1 MPKAKRLLNL
11 KVIAHVVGTLLMING
26 FLMAMSIPFSIYYN
40 DGATWSFITSAL
52 LTFSCGLGLRF
63 SNKQSKNAEIKKRD
77 GYLIVVLGWVS
88 MVIFGSLPYI
98 MSGEI
103 SNISNA
109 FFETMSGFTT
119 TGATILGDEGHKIS
133 NLPESILFWRSTTQW
148 IGGMGIIVLTIA
160 ILPLLGIGG
169 MELFVAET
177 PGPTKDKIHPRI
189 KETAKRLWIIYFGL
203 TFLEMILLMFSG
215 MSFFDAINHA
225 FTTTSTGGFSTKDGS
240 IAEFN
245 SPLIEYII
253 IFFMFLAGT
262 NFTLIYFGLKGKLKH
277 FWKNDE
283 FKWYLMSIIGLTI
296 LLTPFAKG
304 VSSIVSPMML
314 IRYHL
319 NSSFFQKCFSFP
331 FNPK

>member
-11 KVIAHVVGTLLMING
+11 KVIAHVVGTLLIING

-52 LTFSCGLGLRF
+52 LTFSCGLGLRL
-63 SNKQSKNAEIKKRD
+63 SNKQSKDAEIKKRD

-133 NLPESILFWRSTTQW
+133 NLPESLLFWRTTTQW

-160 ILPLLGIGG
+160 IL
-169 MELFVAET
+169 
-177 PGPTKDKIHPRI
+177 
-189 KETAKRLWIIYFGL
+189 
-203 TFLEMILLMFSG
+203 
-215 MSFFDAINHA
+215 
-225 FTTTSTGGFSTKDGS
+225 
-240 IAEFN
+240 
-245 SPLIEYII
+245 
-253 IFFMFLAGT
+253 
-262 NFTLIYFGLKGKLKH
+262 
-277 FWKNDE
+277 
-283 FKWYLMSIIGLTI
+283 
-296 LLTPFAKG
+296 
-304 VSSIVSPMML
+304 
-314 IRYHL
+314 
-319 NSSFFQKCFSFP
+319 
-331 FNPK
+331 